1 MFASFQ
7 DDRAWEPELHAITCS
22 VISSS
27 SLHLQILSVPRSCLT
42 GCQSGRFFLE
52 PGRWI
57 NDQWEM
63 TQQLRSTAPSEHLG
77 SFPSIP
83 NWGLQ
88 PGDHTLVSGFY
99 GKVHSWKYLRVS
111 THTHIIEKNKTIK
124 VHSGIKFNSR
134 LWEAEVGT
142 TCEFEASLVYIV
154 SSRIGPSIAGHWYFL
169 ACLSS

>member
-1 MFASFQ
+1 MTFQRLVPRWGGVLHNSVLSPFCFQHLLMFASFQ

-42 GCQSGRFFLE
+42 CCQSGRFFLE

-77 SFPSIP
+77 SVPSIP
-83 NWGLQ
+83 NWGSQ
-88 PGDHTLVSGFY
+88 PGDHTLASGFY
-99 GKVHSWKYLRVS
+99 GKAHSWTYLRVS
-111 THTHIIEKNKTIK
+111 PHTHIDTETHKHMHTHNQKLKKNQST
-124 VHSGIKFNSR
+124 
-134 LWEAEVGT
+134 
-142 TCEFEASLVYIV
+142 
-154 SSRIGPSIAGHWYFL
+154 
-169 ACLSS
+169 